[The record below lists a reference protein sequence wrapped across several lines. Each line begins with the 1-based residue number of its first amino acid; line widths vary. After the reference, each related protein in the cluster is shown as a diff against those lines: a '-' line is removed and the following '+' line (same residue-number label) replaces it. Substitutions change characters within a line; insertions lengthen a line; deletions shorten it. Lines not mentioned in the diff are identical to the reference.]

1 MRDTSDIKDM
11 RDALMAA
18 VIDLAKEHPEVV
30 FLDSDLSS
38 CINSGPFAKEFPN
51 RFFNCG
57 IAEANMVGVASGLSS
72 MGFVPYAH
80 SFGCF
85 ASDVR
90 MTSSSSL
97 QTMQDREFTSLEPM
111 PA

>member
-18 VIDLAKEHPEVV
+18 IIDLAKDHPEVV

-38 CINSGPFAKEFPN
+38 CINSGPFAKQFPD

-72 MGFVPYAH
+72 MGFVPH
-80 SFGCF
+80 QNLPMILT
-85 ASDVR
+85 R
-90 MTSSSSL
+90 KNQN
-97 QTMQDREFTSLEPM
+97 QTTIPTQTLRIQE
-111 PA
+111 